1 MLLLLS
7 LLSLCAAS
15 SGPRAVTLDFRALD
29 YGADHSSDTPVISAT
44 KAGHVAEL
52 TALLDGGADV
62 NARNAFGMTALH
74 VALYPHETGGFLEEA
89 EAHREEIVHELLEAG
104 ADLHVEDGFF
114 LTPLQLAH
122 NAHLDNKVWT
132 NYYGQKYYHNV
143 WDLRV
148 REQRRGRPFFPPR
161 SERVYLTCSPLLYA
175 LQVVEELAELVR
187 VTAHEDL

>member
-7 LLSLCAAS
+7 LLSLCQCAVS
-15 SGPRAVTLDFRALD
+15 SPPRAVTLDFRALD

-52 TALLDGGADV
+52 AALLDGGADV

-122 NAHLDNKVWT
+122 NAHLDNKVWV
-132 NYYGQKYYHNV
+132 NYYSQKYYHSV

-148 REQRRGRPFFPPR
+148 RERSEASPLALRPQRPRPF
-161 SERVYLTCSPLLYA
+161 A
-175 LQVVEELAELVR
+175 LQFL
-187 VTAHEDL
+187 